1 MQKLTAGIATGAFG
15 ITIANP
21 TDVVKVRMQAQARL
35 PEAERP
41 YANSVDCYRQILA
54 ANGPKGLWV
63 GWGPN
68 VARNSIINAAK
79 LASYD

>member
-1 MQKLTAGIATGAFG
+1 
-15 ITIANP
+15 
-21 TDVVKVRMQAQARL
+21 MQAQARL